1 MNSKN
6 THIDERTR
14 ELLKNTGVEKT
25 GTDFTRKVMSR
36 VEKEK
41 KLHPYKQDNT
51 LWHILLAVVLPV
63 MYFLYQIFT
72 GSESFLAELDLTLKF
87 QPYIQLF
94 QLLANKLVMDV
105 STPVVPLGIL
115 AIVMLLAFDRFILRS
130 LSFK

>member
-72 GSESFLAELDLTLKF
+72 GSESFLAELDLTLKL

-94 QLLANKLVMDV
+94 QLLADKLVMDV

>member
-94 QLLANKLVMDV
+94 QLLADKLVMDV

>member
-14 ELLKNTGVEKT
+14 ELLKHTGVEKT
-25 GTDFTRKVMSR
+25 GPDFTRKVMSR

-41 KLHPYKQDNT
+41 KLHPYKQDNN

-63 MYFLYQIFT
+63 MYFFYQIFT
-72 GSESFLAELDLTLKF
+72 GSESFLAELDLTLKL

-94 QLLANKLVMDV
+94 QLLADKLVMDV

>member
-14 ELLKNTGVEKT
+14 ELLKNNGVEKT
-25 GTDFTRKVMSR
+25 GPDFTRKVMSR
-36 VEKEK
+36 VEMEK

-63 MYFLYQIFT
+63 MYFSYQIFT
-72 GSESFLAELDLTLKF
+72 GSESFLAELDITLRV

-94 QLLANKLVMDV
+94 QLLADKLVMDI
-105 STPVVPLGIL
+105 STPLVPLGIL